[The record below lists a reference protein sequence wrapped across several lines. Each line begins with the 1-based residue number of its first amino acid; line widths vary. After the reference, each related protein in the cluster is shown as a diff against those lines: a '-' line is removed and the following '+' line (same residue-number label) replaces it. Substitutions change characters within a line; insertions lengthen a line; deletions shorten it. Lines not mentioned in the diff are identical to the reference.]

1 MLLPRPQ
8 LFFIIVHDCYGSDDD
23 EEAFS
28 IHVDAS
34 SGRKEEKH
42 DNFFEKLKFNNTS
55 VAKEKKRK
63 LFKKKTKLL
72 N

>member
-34 SGRKEEKH
+34 SGRKEEKY
-42 DNFFEKLKFNNTS
+42 DNFFEKLKFNNMS
-55 VAKEKKRK
+55 VAKEKRENCSKRRQSY
-63 LFKKKTKLL
+63 
-72 N
+72 

>member
-1 MLLPRPQ
+1 MLLPRP
-8 LFFIIVHDCYGSDDD
+8 LLYFIIVHDCYGSDDD

-34 SGRKEEKH
+34 SGRKEEKY

-55 VAKEKKRK
+55 VAKEKRE
-63 LFKKKTKLL
+63 
-72 N
+72 NCSQGRQSY